1 MFLGEPR
8 ELSLQLSH
16 CFEVVAADE
25 LLAFFFHERLEFF
38 FRFQELG
45 VLAAM
50 REDDG
55 VIDAGEDYGGTP
67 VDPTQL
73 SALVGA
79 PRLGV

>member
-1 MFLGEPR
+1 MRSSSSSTPALITFDCTGTLFEPTASGR
-8 ELSLQLSH
+8 AARVLVLSDSP
-16 CFEVVAADE
+16 
-25 LLAFFFHERLEFF
+25 
-38 FRFQELG
+38 G